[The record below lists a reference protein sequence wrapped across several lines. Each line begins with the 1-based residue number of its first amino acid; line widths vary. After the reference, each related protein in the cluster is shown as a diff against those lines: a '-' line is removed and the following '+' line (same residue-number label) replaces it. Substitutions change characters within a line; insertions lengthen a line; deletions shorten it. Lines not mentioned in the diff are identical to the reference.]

1 MCKFFPRKGNAW
13 KSLYLWCLS
22 RKKQKYAQHGHTR
35 IVASWSPQL
44 KRRFEFQSN
53 QDFLRSRFERTVA
66 YNLPPVSTFPNASAT
81 LQARYS
87 RDCFQWE
94 RVLECIQF
102 GLSLRSKPLL
112 AKRSITG
119 CFKAAQQTCTKSQTA
134 AHGLDHVQEGR
145 VPRVPFAAA
154 GSGPYMGAHDLQ
166 VAKHGWALESL
177 SPLLIRHSIPGAGHR
192 ETNGLE
198 KLKVHRD

>member
-145 VPRVPFAAA
+145 VPRVPFAARA
-154 GSGPYMGAHDLQ
+154 QDLTWEPMISKWQ
-166 VAKHGWALESL
+166 SMVERLNRCLHFWFDIVFRVLDTAKPMA
-177 SPLLIRHSIPGAGHR
+177 
-192 ETNGLE
+192 
-198 KLKVHRD
+198 